1 MHIQADIGSQRPEVF
16 ALKKPVQGGA
26 PLGIVPD
33 VVLHPDEGQR
43 RPIVSEAVL
52 PRHLAAEAGAVEGDN
67 AGEVLPGNKP
77 IEAAL
82 AELRRMAGAGAAAPP
97 AKPQ

>member
-1 MHIQADIGSQRPEVF
+1 M
-16 ALKKPVQGGA
+16 
-26 PLGIVPD
+26 
-33 VVLHPDEGQR
+33 VLHPDEGER
-43 RPIVSEAVL
+43 RPTVSEAVL

-82 AELRRMAGAGAAAPP
+82 AELRRMAGAGAAPP
-97 AKPQ
+97 AGKAQ